1 MATPAFPA
9 HFDPLIELQGVWTT
23 RFAEDYLP
31 IAGAPPVKYECV
43 DGFLITSKAGP
54 APTGY
59 AATQLWGLVQP
70 IALKAG
76 LRAYVRANLKF
87 DLGRWIEPDFVVL
100 RHRLTGIWAKPKNA
114 LLVGEFG
121 SPPSRS
127 NRSGQSSRSDQSN
140 RSIRRD
146 GRIDK
151 PRMCAE
157 AGIPYYLFGQVDPVR
172 MFASLRLDRLVDG
185 EYRTIAEASA
195 GERFEITDPVRVS
208 IDPIELLDR

>member
-1 MATPAFPA
+1 MATSATSPFPA

-43 DGFLITSKAGP
+43 DGFLITSQAGP

-59 AATQLWGLVQP
+59 AATRLWGIVQP

-76 LRAYVRANLKF
+76 LRAYVRANLKL

-100 RHRLTGIWAKPKNA
+100 RRRLTGIWAKAKHA

-121 SPPSRS
+121 PPPSRS
-127 NRSGQSSRSDQSN
+127 SRSGRP
-140 RSIRRD
+140 D
-146 GRIDK
+146 GGIDK

-157 AGIPYYLFGQVDPVR
+157 AGIPYYLYGQVDPKRTV
-172 MFASLRLDRLVDG
+172 ASLRLDRLVDG

-208 IDPIELLDR
+208 VDPAELLDR